1 MDTIR
6 KNRETDRKF
15 PSVCFP
21 CRAERAVRK
30 RNRFS
35 LIELLIV
42 IAVISILASLLLP
55 ALQAAREKANA
66 MSCMNNLKTLGM
78 GMGTY
83 LNDSG
88 DDLPPFRERTNYHS
102 AYWIQA
108 LLGYDSHGEE
118 SSVHYIPYSTL
129 GCPAMEKKM
138 SLEKAAVE
146 HLPHYAVNAYILTH
160 SLAMDGSTS
169 NETRAGNI
177 RGSGTRAKNT
187 VSSTSGGTPATPR

>member
-1 MDTIR
+1 MQNAHLSSKIYIR
-6 KNRETDRKF
+6 KQPPLKLRMQHDREWKRFMK
-15 PSVCFP
+15 
-21 CRAERAVRK
+21 K
-30 RNRFS
+30 RNVRHGRPHKFT
-35 LIELLIV
+35 LIELLVV
-42 IAVISILASLLLP
+42 IAIISILASLLLP

-138 SLEKAAVE
+138 SLEKAAL
-146 HLPHYAVNAYILTH
+146 HL
-160 SLAMDGSTS
+160 
-169 NETRAGNI
+169 
-177 RGSGTRAKNT
+177 
-187 VSSTSGGTPATPR
+187 

>member
-21 CRAERAVRK
+21 CRAERVVRK

-42 IAVISILASLLLP
+42 IAIISILASLLLP

-129 GCPAMEKKM
+129 GCPAMEV
-138 SLEKAAVE
+138 SAQPAPSRFESDSV
-146 HLPHYAVNAYILTH
+146 VC
-160 SLAMDGSTS
+160 
-169 NETRAGNI
+169 
-177 RGSGTRAKNT
+177 
-187 VSSTSGGTPATPR
+187 SSTNRNNGRMAWDVKDEIIGRRNCQNIGTAV